1 MTFVDSHIH
10 IDEIADEQRS
20 RGLFLHPLYRAV
32 IPGVTPEQ
40 SQRTRH
46 TFDRDLRVRQA
57 VALHPWWV
65 PEDPVPPLASLRW
78 RQVCELAAQP
88 WAIAVGESGLDY
100 LKTPRNHP
108 LHDLVEQWFIAHIQ
122 LASELEK
129 PLIVHAVRC
138 HARIV
143 ELLRKYGH
151 NKLRGVIH
159 AFSGSLEEARQYERL
174 NFWIGIGPPVTRM
187 HSRRVRAAA
196 THMPD
201 WQLLI
206 ETDAPAMTTG
216 DRRPGEGV
224 CDDLCF
230 VRDAVAE
237 LRQVGAEELTE
248 LTATNARQL
257 FGDW

>member
-10 IDEIADEQRS
+10 IDELADEQRA
-20 RGLFLHPLYRAV
+20 RGLFLHPDYRAV

-40 SQRTRH
+40 SLQTRLA
-46 TFDRDLRVRQA
+46 FQRDLRLQQA
-57 VALHPWWV
+57 IALHPWWV
-65 PEDPVPPLASLRW
+65 EENPVPPWACARW

-88 WAIAVGESGLDY
+88 WAIAVGETGLDY
-100 LKTPRNHP
+100 LKIPRNHP

-122 LASELEK
+122 LAIELDK

-138 HARIV
+138 HTRIA
-143 ELLRKYGH
+143 ELLRQHGQ

-159 AFSGSLEEARQYERL
+159 AFSGSLEEARLYARL
-174 NFWIGIGPPVTRM
+174 NFFIGIGPPVTRT
-187 HSRRVRAAA
+187 HSSRVRAAA
-196 THMPD
+196 AQIPD

-216 DRRPGEGV
+216 DRRPGQGI
-224 CDDLCF
+224 CDDLWS
-230 VRDAVAE
+230 VRDTVAE
-237 LRQVGAEELTE
+237 LRQISASELAE

>member
-20 RGLFLHPLYRAV
+20 RGLFLHPDYRAV

-40 SQRTRH
+40 SQQTRH
-46 TFDRDLRVRQA
+46 ALAHDLRVRQA
-57 VALHPWWV
+57 IALHPWWV
-65 PEDPVPPLASLRW
+65 EENPVPPQECARW

-88 WAIAVGESGLDY
+88 WAIAVGESGLDH
-100 LKTPRNHP
+100 LRIPRNHP

-122 LASELEK
+122 LANSLDK

-138 HARIV
+138 HARV
-143 ELLRKYGH
+143 AELLKQYGQ

-159 AFSGSLEEARQYERL
+159 AFSGSLEEARQYARL
-174 NFWIGIGPPVTRM
+174 NFHLGIGPPVTRN
-187 HSRRVRAAA
+187 HSSRVRAAA
-196 THMPD
+196 THIPD

-216 DRRPGEGV
+216 DRRPGEGI
-224 CDDLCF
+224 CDDLLP
-230 VRDAVAE
+230 VMDTVAW
-237 LRQVGAEELTE
+237 LRGVSGAEIAGLTTE
-248 LTATNARQL
+248 NARQL
-257 FGDW
+257 FGVW